1 MTLAFFYLL
10 VFLLG
15 FTLALVTGLV
25 RRILHP
31 SQLCDGI
38 VLPSAE
44 HWASLRTPRAD
55 VIVSFFTMFGLVSL
69 ILHGTTEMSP
79 AREILVAAAVG
90 TVGALA
96 LRAWLCKACDPR
108 RGLQCEGAT
117 AVVVRRIPEGGFGQ
131 IEVDVGGC
139 RVKLAARSHDGS
151 AVENGVPVKILDRHE
166 SVVIVEVCP

>member
-38 VLPSAE
+38 VLPTAE
-44 HWASLRTPRAD
+44 HWAGLQTPRAD
-55 VIVSFFTMFGLVSL
+55 VIISFFTMFGLTSL
-69 ILHGTTEMSP
+69 VLHGTTDLAP
-79 AREILVAAAVG
+79 RREILVAAAVG
-90 TVGALA
+90 VVGALI
-96 LRAWLCKACDPR
+96 LRAWLCRACDPQ
-108 RGLQCEGAT
+108 RGLRCQGAT
-117 AVVVRRIPEGGFGQ
+117 AIVVRRIPERGFGQ

-139 RVKLAARSHDGS
+139 HVKLAAKSHDGS
-151 AVENGVPVKILDRHE
+151 AVENGAPVKILDRHE
-166 SVVIVEVCP
+166 SVVIVEVCR

>member
-31 SQLCDGI
+31 TQLCDGI
-38 VLPSAE
+38 VIPTAE
-44 HWASLRTPRAD
+44 HWASLQTPRAD
-55 VIVSFFTMFGLVSL
+55 MIISFFTMFGFTSLV
-69 ILHGTTEMSP
+69 LHGTTELAP
-79 AREILVAAAVG
+79 RREILVAAAVG
-90 TVGALA
+90 AVGALI
-96 LRAWLCKACDPR
+96 LRAWLCKACDPQ
-108 RGLQCEGAT
+108 RGLRCQGAN

-139 RVKLAARSHDGS
+139 RVKLAARSQGGT
-151 AVENGVPVKILDRHE
+151 AIEEGATVTILDRHE
-166 SVVIVEVCP
+166 SVVIVEVCR